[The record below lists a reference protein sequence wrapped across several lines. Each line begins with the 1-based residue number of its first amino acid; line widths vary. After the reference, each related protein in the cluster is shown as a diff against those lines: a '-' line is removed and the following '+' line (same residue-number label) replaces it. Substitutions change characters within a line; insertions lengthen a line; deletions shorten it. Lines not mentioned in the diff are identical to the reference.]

1 MTIPINDSYD
11 SINGKN
17 TELNSLFRD
26 RNAGRPIRNK
36 NDGRYSRI
44 GIIRV
49 LSYSVEQ

>member
-1 MTIPINDSYD
+1 MTIPINGAYD
-11 SINGKN
+11 SINAKN

-26 RNAGRPIRNK
+26 HNAGRPIRNK

-49 LSYSVEQ
+49 RSYSVEQ